1 MTVQQTLTIPKATTH
16 LSVDLAQPIPA
27 GEVDVVLFFPTP
39 TADRLSKKSA
49 SGLTPREA
57 HAKLSGMF
65 KGSKFT
71 VDKLLEERRRDLV
84 REEERYKHLFHKE

>member
-16 LSVDLAQPIPA
+16 LSVDLVQPIPA

-39 TADRLSKKSA
+39 TTDRMPKKSA
-49 SGLTPREA
+49 SGITPQEA

-65 KGSKFT
+65 KGSTFT
-71 VDKLLEERRRDLV
+71 VDKLLEERRADLV
-84 REEERYKHLFHKE
+84 REEKRYKRLFHKE